1 MLGAVMKILSICG
14 LSSLLF
20 CGGCDPVTWMFGGS
34 ALVGVTAARNQQ
46 GLFGSVSDTELQAKI
61 NHALVDYN
69 NGELF
74 SKVELSLKHG
84 MVVVIG
90 YVDDESQRDK
100 IMEIVRGVKGSVE
113 VFDEIH
119 IEKSPNAAD
128 IASDSSITSRLK
140 SSFLFDSNIS
150 SMNYDV
156 TTVKGIV
163 YICGTAS
170 TKFER
175 DIVLNQARSTAGV
188 KRVVAYIKIY
198 KGESS

>member
-1 MLGAVMKILSICG
+1 MKVLHICG
-14 LSSLLF
+14 LSSLLL
-20 CGGCDPVTWMFGGS
+20 CGACDPVAWMFGGS

-46 GLFGSVSDTELQAKI
+46 GIFGSISDTELQAKI
-61 NHALVDYN
+61 NHALVNYSD
-69 NGELF
+69 GELF

-90 YVDDESQRDK
+90 YVDDESQHDK
-100 IMEIVRGVKGSVE
+100 ILEIVRSVKGSAE
-113 VFDEIH
+113 IFDEIH
-119 IEKSPNAAD
+119 IENTPDAAD

-150 SMNYDV
+150 ALNYDV

-163 YICGTAS
+163 YICGTAL

-175 DIVLNQARSTAGV
+175 DIVLNHARSAAGV
-188 KRVVAYIKIY
+188 KKVVAYVKIY
-198 KGESS
+198 DKGKSS

>member
-1 MLGAVMKILSICG
+1 MKVLRIGS
-14 LSSLLF
+14 LSSLLL
-20 CGGCDPVTWMFGGS
+20 CGACDPVTWMFGGS

-46 GLFGSVSDTELQAKI
+46 GIFGSISDTELQAKI

-90 YVDDESQRDK
+90 YVDDESQHDK
-100 IMEIVRGVKGSVE
+100 IMEIVKGVKGSTE
-113 VFDEIH
+113 IFDEIH
-119 IEKSPNAAD
+119 IEKSPSAAD
-128 IASDSSITSRLK
+128 VASDSSITSRLK
-140 SSFLFDSNIS
+140 SSFFFDSNVS
-150 SMNYDV
+150 ALNYDV

-175 DIVLNQARSTAGV
+175 DVVLNHARSTAGV
-188 KRVVAYIKIY
+188 KKVVAYVKIDKS
-198 KGESS
+198 KGS